1 MAESRHLIDFIIKWL
16 GLIANIKA
24 LVLKSPVRG
33 FLFGATRESRGGREV
48 GTMGLGPIFCN
59 GSLRI
64 RLNQMARKERLI
76 ELLEAPVR
84 ALGYELVDLEAHTG
98 RQGLLRIFIDQDEG
112 INLDDC
118 ESVSR
123 QLSAVLDVEDPIRG
137 RYVLEV
143 SSPGLDRPLRTPEHF
158 QRYCGHV
165 VRVKLNQSRDGQRNF
180 KGRLL
185 SVGEG
190 DIVVEVDNEIFH
202 LALSDIASAH
212 LVAAH

>member
-1 MAESRHLIDFIIKWL
+1 
-16 GLIANIKA
+16 
-24 LVLKSPVRG
+24 
-33 FLFGATRESRGGREV
+33 
-48 GTMGLGPIFCN
+48 MGLGPIFCI
-59 GSLRI
+59 GSLRT
-64 RLNQMARKERLI
+64 RLSHMARKDWLI
-76 ELLEAPVR
+76 ELLEAPVQ

-98 RQGLLRIFIDQDEG
+98 GQGLLRIYIDQEEG

-143 SSPGLDRPLRTPEHF
+143 SSPGLDRPLRTAEHF
-158 QRYCGHV
+158 QRYCDHV

-185 SVGEG
+185 SVEER
-190 DIVVEVDNEIFH
+190 DIVVEVDKEIFC
-202 LALSDIASAH
+202 LALSDIASAQ
-212 LVAAH
+212 LVAEQ